1 MSCSVK
7 NERVEMRQF
16 TQKILATLLLSSL
29 VAPVWADDG
38 FYDDAPVVSVV
49 PQIERVNTP
58 RQECRTEVVRES
70 VGVNSSSPAGSI
82 IGGIAGGLLGSTIGQ
97 GNGKVAAA
105 AVGAG
110 VGAIV
115 GDRVGGTPSTVVTER
130 PIERCVTVD
139 QWQEVSRGYLVTY
152 RYNGRD
158 FNTITNTPPGSTVK
172 VRVAVSDAN
181 RILPAQVTT
190 IVSPSTYYSASPQVI
205 YREPVRVY
213 QAVPSIMIY
222 GGYHSSP
229 RRDFGRPWGHERED
243 AHRRGW

>member
-1 MSCSVK
+1 MASTIASQAMADDYFD
-7 NERVEMRQF
+7 N
-16 TQKILATLLLSSL
+16 
-29 VAPVWADDG
+29 APVL
-38 FYDDAPVVSVV
+38 SVT
-49 PQIERVNTP
+49 PQVERVNTP
-58 RQECRTEVVRES
+58 RQECHTEYVRES
-70 VGVNSSSPAGSI
+70 YSNNSSPAAAI
-82 IGGIAGGLLGSTIGQ
+82 VGGIAGGLLGSTIGK
-97 GNGKVAAA
+97 GDGKIAGA

-115 GDRVGGTPSTVVTER
+115 GDRVGNNQANGVIDR
-130 PIERCVTVD
+130 PVDRCVTVD
-139 QWQEVSRGYLVTY
+139 NWQNVSRGYLVTY

-158 FNTITNTPPGSTVK
+158 FTTVTDEMPGSTIK
-172 VRVAVSDAN
+172 VRVGVNDAN
-181 RILPAQVTT
+181 RTAIQPSNYAT
-190 IVSPSTYYSASPQVI
+190 STYYTPATQVI